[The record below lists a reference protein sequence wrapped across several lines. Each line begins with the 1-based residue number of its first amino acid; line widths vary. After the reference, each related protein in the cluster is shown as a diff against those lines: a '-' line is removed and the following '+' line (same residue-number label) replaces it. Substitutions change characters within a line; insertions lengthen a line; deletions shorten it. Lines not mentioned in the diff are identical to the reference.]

1 MSATEPAPGA
11 VAAQETGAP
20 ADPAPPV
27 YADVEAFVV
36 GFLAPPSP
44 PNSSPAVGG

>member
-36 GFLAPPSP
+36 GFLAPTIAA
-44 PNSSPAVGG
+44 SSWPAVGG